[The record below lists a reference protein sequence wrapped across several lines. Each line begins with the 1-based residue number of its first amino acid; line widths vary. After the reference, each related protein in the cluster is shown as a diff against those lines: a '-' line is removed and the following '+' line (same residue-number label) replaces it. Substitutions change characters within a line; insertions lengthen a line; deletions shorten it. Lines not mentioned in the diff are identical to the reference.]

1 MDKTK
6 ICLDRL
12 PFPNLVKKIFYLRI
26 DMLAA
31 RTVLLS
37 LLLLDIYMGTISIT
51 LTDHAQADNDSQI
64 VSDNTL
70 MKRTGDSPHHGTG

>member
-1 MDKTK
+1 M
-6 ICLDRL
+6 
-12 PFPNLVKKIFYLRI
+12 KKIFYLRI

-51 LTDHAQADNDSQI
+51 NADPAQAYNDSQI

>member
-1 MDKTK
+1 
-6 ICLDRL
+6 
-12 PFPNLVKKIFYLRI
+12 
-26 DMLAA
+26 MLAA

-64 VSDNTL
+64 ISDNTL